1 MQKQGTEPE
10 GDRDVHWGLSPA
22 PFLSQPRAQ
31 SALRH
36 ELDAIATELKL
47 AMERCRASEPDRSF
61 ELHVLPYRLVAKLDD
76 VAISFS
82 WLTGRVPTVAD
93 GCLLVIAWRN
103 VSDSARGLD
112 ALRSASALREQTYLA
127 EGSAPDEWRWR
138 GDERDGPSYGSASL
152 VAEWVARASTAR
164 AG

>member
-1 MQKQGTEPE
+1 MQQQRTMPDGE
-10 GDRDVHWGLSPA
+10 RDVHWGLSPA
-22 PFLSQPRAQ
+22 PFLSQPRAH

-36 ELDAIATELKL
+36 ELDAIGHELTL
-47 AMERCRASEPDRSF
+47 AMERCRAAEPERLF
-61 ELHVLPYRLVAKLDD
+61 ELQVLPFRLVAKLDD

-82 WLTGRVPTVAD
+82 WLNGRVPTVAD
-93 GCLLVIAWRN
+93 GCLLVIAWQN
-103 VSDSARGLD
+103 VPESVRGLD
-112 ALRSASALREQTYLA
+112 ALRSATALHEQTYVA

-138 GDERDGPSYGSASL
+138 GDELDSQSHGSASL